1 MPALSEGLIPTQDP
15 SCFHHALS
23 MDTGRGAGIPACAG
37 KGTRLPQPF
46 HGFAMTH
53 RLCHAGSRKGRLK
66 HPAGGQMPLRGA
78 QRFIPPLAK
87 GAKGDFAIPMKIG
100 IQILSYQLAA
110 TKGGRSI
117 PLIVIA
123 KLRSNCG
130 NLVLHAGSHKGWL
143 KHPAG
148 SVVSII

>member
-1 MPALSEGLIPTQDP
+1 
-15 SCFHHALS
+15 

-37 KGTRLPQPF
+37 MVK
-46 HGFAMTH
+46 
-53 RLCHAGSRKGRLK
+53 
-66 HPAGGQMPLRGA
+66 MPLRGA

-100 IQILSYQLAA
+100 IQVLSCQLAA

-117 PLIVIA
+117 PVIVIA

-130 NLVLHAGSHKGWL
+130 NLV
-143 KHPAG
+143 PM
-148 SVVSII
+148 VSMLEATMGG